1 MKKILMGLMAVL
13 MVVAAVGCAA
23 PAAEETAASVEDTGK
38 QAILL
43 TSFGTSYADT
53 RALTIDAIAAKYA
66 EVYPDYEIVQA
77 FTAQI
82 VIDVLKD
89 RDGIEV
95 MNVEEA
101 FAYLKDNKISDV
113 IVQPTLVMNGAEY
126 DEMLAVV
133 ETEEENFVS
142 LKVASPL
149 LTHVED
155 YKVVVEALRDEIES
169 EITAADEAVVF
180 MGHGT
185 HHFANSTYPAME
197 YFFHDAGLKNVFM
210 GTVEGYPMIEDV
222 IERLNENGIKKV
234 TLYPFMLVAG
244 DHASNDM
251 AGDEEDSWKTILKKE
266 GFEVETV
273 LRGLGEDESVQALY
287 LEHTEHAMNA
297 EEVAAE

>member
-1 MKKILMGLMAVL
+1 MKKLLTLLLVAAL
-13 MVVAAVGCAA
+13 MVVAAGCSSA
-23 PAAEETAASVEDTGK
+23 PADTGK
-38 QAILL
+38 KAILVV
-43 TSFGTSYADT
+43 SFGTSYADT
-53 RALTIDAIAAKYA
+53 RELTIEATEAKYA
-66 EVYPDYEIVQA
+66 ETYPDYEIVRA

-101 FAYLKDNKISDV
+101 FKYLKDNKFSDV

-126 DEMLAVV
+126 DDMVAVV
-133 ETEEENFVS
+133 EAEKENFVNIS
-142 LKVASPL
+142 VGAPL

-155 YKVVVEALRDEIES
+155 YINVVEALRDEVEAS
-169 EITAADEAVVF
+169 VNAEDEAVVF

-185 HHFANSTYPAME
+185 HHYANSTYAALE
-197 YFFHDAGLKNVFM
+197 YNFHDAGLNNVFI
-210 GTVEGYPMIEDV
+210 GTVEGYPIIDDV
-222 IERLNENGIKKV
+222 IERLNENNIKKV
-234 TLYPFMLVAG
+234 TLYPLMLVAG

-273 LRGLGEDESVQALY
+273 LRGLGEDEKIQEIY
-287 LEHTEHAMNA
+287 LEHTEAAMNVEAIA
-297 EEVAAE
+297 E

>member
-1 MKKILMGLMAVL
+1 MKKLLTLLMALL

-23 PAAEETAASVEDTGK
+23 PAEEAGSTVENTGK
-38 QAILL
+38 KAILV

-53 RALTIDAIAAKYA
+53 RALTIEAIEKKYA
-66 EVYPDYEIVQA
+66 EAYPDYEIVRA

-95 MNVEEA
+95 KNVEEA
-101 FAYLKDNKISDV
+101 FAYLKDNKFSDV

-133 ETEEENFVS
+133 EAERENFVS
-142 LKVASPL
+142 LKVGSPL

-155 YKVVVEALRDEIES
+155 YKAVVEALRDEIEAT
-169 EITAADEAVVF
+169 ITADDEAVVF

-185 HHFANSTYPAME
+185 HHFANATYPAME
-197 YFFHDAGLKNVFM
+197 YFFHDAGLNNVFM
-210 GTVEGYPMIEDV
+210 GTVEGFPMIEEV
-222 IERLNENGIKKV
+222 IARLNENGIKKV

-251 AGDEEDSWKTILKKE
+251 AGDEEDAWKTILKKE

-273 LRGLGEDESVQALY
+273 LRGLGEDEAIQALY
-287 LEHTEHAMNA
+287 LEHTEHAMNQ
-297 EEVAAE
+297 EEIAAE